1 VAYELLKDGQVVHTH
16 RDSQIVSGKKLHLT
30 RGEVGYA
37 GKIYETLPDHLVD
50 QIEAGNLDDVWRFV
64 APVEEVFDE
73 PEGEQEVD
81 QPHGH
86 EDVEGH
92 EDHEMDFKKMSGA
105 ELERLVEM
113 HAVPVKGSGAQGKV
127 VNADM
132 AKALLAEHGH
142 E

>member
-1 VAYELLKDGQVVHTH
+1 MAYELLKDGQVVHTH
-16 RDSQIVSGKKLHLT
+16 RDSQFVSGKELHLT
-30 RGEVGYA
+30 RGEVGHA
-37 GKIYETLPDHLVD
+37 GKIYETLPDHLVE
-50 QIEAGNLDDVWRFV
+50 QIEAGDLDDVWRFI
-64 APVEEVFDE
+64 APVEEDVDE
-73 PEGEQEVD
+73 
-81 QPHGH
+81 PHGH

-92 EDHEMDFKKMSGA
+92 ESHSLDFKKMPGA

-132 AKALLAEHGH
+132 AKALLVEHGH

>member
-1 VAYELLKDGQVVHTH
+1 MAYELLKDGQVVHTH
-16 RDSQIVSGKKLHLT
+16 RDSQFVSGKQLHLT
-30 RGEVGYA
+30 RGEVGYK
-37 GKIYETLPDHLVD
+37 GKIYETLPDHLVE
-50 QIEAGNLDDVWRFV
+50 QIEAGELDDVWRFV
-64 APVEEVFDE
+64 APVDE
-73 PEGEQEVD
+73 PGDEPVVE
-81 QPHGH
+81 PHGH
-86 EDVEGH
+86 EDVDGH
-92 EDHEMDFKKMSGA
+92 EDHLMDFKKMSGA